1 MSKDNPDAYNKKD
14 NNKKPKE
21 KGFRFGINVR
31 GDMPLQ
37 NAIKISARKV
47 IK

>member
-1 MSKDNPDAYNKKD
+1 MAKKEE
-14 NNKKPKE
+14 KPKEKPKE